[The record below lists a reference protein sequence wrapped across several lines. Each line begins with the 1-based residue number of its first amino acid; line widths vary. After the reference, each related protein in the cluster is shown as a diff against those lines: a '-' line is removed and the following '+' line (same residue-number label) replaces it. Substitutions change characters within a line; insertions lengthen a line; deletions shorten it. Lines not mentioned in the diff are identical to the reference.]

1 MRIHFA
7 QRAHI
12 LSYHSIT
19 FIQQPALS
27 EQSLVTIYEEG
38 VVILLHMLPGYKGVL
53 TFFSDCLKIVN
64 CVENILSTS
73 SVSSFVSKMMFTW
86 ISS

>member
-1 MRIHFA
+1 MKELKTNLMRIFLP

-12 LSYHSIT
+12 LSYRSIT

-38 VVILLHMLPGYKGVL
+38 VVILLHMLPDHKGVL
-53 TFFSDCLKIVN
+53 IFFLRLFENFTSKHN
-64 CVENILSTS
+64 CQPR
-73 SVSSFVSKMMFTW
+73 
-86 ISS
+86 